1 MRVMNFK
8 SWTGHMNESIQNDEM
23 DRILDKISNGETL
36 SDIEKRFLNT
46 FGQFSD
52 DYYKEFS
59 FLSKN
64 DVFDTIQKVLSDG
77 RKVICDLRDRDGK
90 IGIEIQSVHNN
101 FADESCYVILK
112 NGQKIELT
120 DNYLYNMIYNIKKDE
135 YSLESQDEYYEKIP
149 LKDENN

>member
-1 MRVMNFK
+1 MNFK

-23 DRILDKISNGETL
+23 DRILDKISSGTTL
-36 SDIEKRFLNT
+36 S
-46 FGQFSD
+46 
-52 DYYKEFS
+52 
-59 FLSKN
+59 
-64 DVFDTIQKVLSDG
+64 
-77 RKVICDLRDRDGK
+77 DRDGK

-149 LKDENN
+149 VKDENN